1 VSLEDRHNAI
11 AIRILLCARHEYA
24 PCGGCIEFA
33 SDMDRMDKSFKT
45 RVWEKSAPHH
55 VWILKFPGDAP
66 DRH

>member
-1 VSLEDRHNAI
+1 
-11 AIRILLCARHEYA
+11 
-24 PCGGCIEFA
+24 
-33 SDMDRMDKSFKT
+33 MDRMDKSFKT